1 MISGKIARLSG
12 AAFAALSIALSL
24 CAPAY
29 ACRYTSDQTIF
40 FARENDLPVIEG
52 TVAVYLE
59 VVGTWMRDD
68 PVAARIEKVVKGDI
82 GPGDITLEGN
92 VPPCNVAPGPGSR
105 GLVIG
110 RVTKDAAG
118 NVRLAALWERKLP
131 PFEDDPAVKDL
142 DAPKRPRLPACP
154 LPSPG
159 ANAKIM
165 AIGVDRG
172 RIDSPISTMGND
184 RRTLASR
191 VILEGDRP
199 LYLVLGSRAPM
210 VWKVEGKVDLV
221 DRVIVVSPSRIGGMY
236 TSAVAGVPPD
246 KVTFDLCLP
255 IPRGNLDDD
264 ILRRVLERQIGR
276 YDRIVYRPGL
286 HGIRLPSFDE
296 FGPSD
301 LLPDTVAKMDGA
313 VWMGPLTKYAIPPG
327 KPGIAA
333 LLRDGALEEMMA
345 IPARLAEQRTKVYR
359 IVKHIERLPAWDRYT
374 IYVLPSGMQAP
385 VNAMDY
391 CVFDGSSGR
400 LADVSRGHEGCGVTN
415 ILTSDGRDSTPQARP
430 APDIPV
436 RPNAYIRIQHIGSL
450 GPLRRSEG
458 IRGFIEHELSF
469 ASYRI
474 VGAPAERG
482 PTPTLDSSNDYH
494 LVLFGSDSPT
504 PGDVVPIAGFA
515 HVPYVAMTSPTF
527 SGSLAEFV
535 AYARSRPGPIRY
547 VDTGNPTALAA
558 TERFLKHFSIA
569 GERMPATR
577 DAGFAL
583 VISGKAD
590 LMFSTILYAVEVARS
605 GRVRSLAITGEAR
618 HALLPEIPTMAET
631 FPGYSIGDW
640 YAVGAP
646 KDTSPTEMVALTSL
660 MKTVRSDPETKAK
673 FRSIGA
679 EAFDADAGT
688 ISRLLGR

>member
-1 MISGKIARLSG
+1 MIKARL
-12 AAFAALSIALSL
+12 AVFAVLSIALSL
-24 CAPAY
+24 CEPAY
-29 ACRYTSDQTIF
+29 ACRGPSDRTIF
-40 FARENDLPVIEG
+40 FAQENDLPVIEG

-59 VVGTWMRDD
+59 VVGSWIRDA
-68 PVAARIEKVVKGDI
+68 PVAARIEKVLKGDI
-82 GPGDITLEGN
+82 DPGDITLDGRA
-92 VPPCNVAPGPGSR
+92 PPCDGIPSPGSR
-105 GLVIG
+105 GLVIS

-118 NVRLAALWERKLP
+118 NVRLAPLWERKLP
-131 PFEDDPAVKDL
+131 PFEDDPAVNAL
-142 DAPKRPRLPACP
+142 DTPKPPRLPACP

-165 AIGVDRG
+165 AVGVDWG
-172 RIDSPISTMGND
+172 RIDSPISTVGKD
-184 RRTLASR
+184 RRTFASR

-210 VWKVEGKVDLV
+210 VWKIEGKVDLV
-221 DRVIVVSPSRIGGMY
+221 DHVILVSPKGTGGMY
-236 TSAVAGVPPD
+236 TSAVAGVPAD

-264 ILRRVLERQIGR
+264 VLRRVLERQIGR

-301 LLPDTVAKMDGA
+301 FLPDTVTEMDRA
-313 VWMGPLTKYAIPPG
+313 VWIGPLTKFSIPPG

-333 LLRDGALEEMMA
+333 LLRDGALEEMTA
-345 IPARLAEQRTKVYR
+345 VPARLAERQTKVYR

-374 IYVLPSGMQAP
+374 IYVLSSGMQAP

-415 ILTSDGRDSTPQARP
+415 ILTSDGRDSTSQARP
-430 APDIPV
+430 HPDIPL
-436 RPNAYIRIQHIGSL
+436 RPNAYIRIQYIGSR
-450 GPLRRSEG
+450 GPAHRSEG
-458 IRGFIEHELSF
+458 IRGFIESELSF

-494 LVLFGSDSPT
+494 FVLFGSDSPT

-515 HVPYVAMTSPTF
+515 HVPYVAMTFPKF
-527 SGSLAEFV
+527 SGTLAEFV
-535 AYARSRPGPIRY
+535 AYARSRPEPIRY
-547 VDTGNPTALAA
+547 VDTGDPTVLAA

-569 GERMPATR
+569 GERMRATG
-577 DAGFAL
+577 DAAFAL
-583 VISGKAD
+583 VSSGKAD
-590 LMFSTILYAVEVARS
+590 LMFSTILYAVDVART
-605 GRVRSLAITGEAR
+605 GRVRSLATTGEAR
-618 HALLPEIPTMAET
+618 HALLPEVPTMAET

-660 MKTVRSDPETKAK
+660 MKAIRSDPDTKAK

-679 EAFDADAGT
+679 EAFDAGAVT